1 MDKMKDVLDLLY
13 CAKPSKN
20 LDLAME
26 KVFGDNWNGCDA
38 RNFSFVF
45 SFLIERSDK
54 LIKKIRELGKE
65 DLERIRIVRNNYNP
79 SYEDIEFAYNL
90 AVSAIK

>member
-1 MDKMKDVLDLLY
+1 MKDVLDLLY

-26 KVFGDNWNGCDA
+26 KVFGDDWNGCDA
-38 RNFSFVF
+38 RNFAFVF
-45 SFLIERSDK
+45 SFLIERVDK

-65 DLERIRIVRNNYNP
+65 DLERIRIVRNNHNP